1 MSSHTIKLSGNPFI
15 GDLPF
20 DAQKLSLLPLL
31 SVVSRGPHKIL
42 DVNSSVLTIS
52 LIDT

>member
-15 GDLPF
+15 GDFPF
-20 DAQKLSLLPLL
+20 DAQNLSLLPLL
-31 SVVSRGPHKIL
+31 SVVSHNIL
-42 DVNSSVLTIS
+42 DVNFSVLTIS